1 LRPFWHVSATV
12 VLREGMPRKKK
23 IPVNSPQKEKFIPQE
38 EELVPQE
45 EELVPQE
52 EESLQQLGQKIREA
66 RIAKN
71 LSIESVSGHLH
82 IAVKILEAIE
92 EGHPEKGPTPV
103 FMRGLVRA
111 YCQYLEIDKTDII
124 DKIDQLL
131 KSAEK
136 GRQQLK
142 TLKPVIEI
150 RESHPIRNILAVLVI
165 VTVGYLLYSIYSYQI
180 PFFLTQDNN
189 TQSNSAMV
197 EVEDKLT
204 VSENI
209 IVTDEGVVKSP
220 QSVKQAKQE
229 PTASE
234 KIETSYIKD
243 STLVKT
249 DTSEGNNT
257 TADTLTEKTGTDGVF
272 TITNRTSKKLDI
284 ETEKSLT
291 GPNQKHLSELSQPEV
306 EQDFL
311 EPLTLEVEASK
322 GTWIS
327 ISVDGN
333 EAKDIRLST
342 DEIHQW
348 EAKKEYL
355 LTLGNTHAVRI
366 LLNGRE
372 IETNRTHQLLTDWV
386 IDKSF
391 LP

>member
-1 LRPFWHVSATV
+1 
-12 VLREGMPRKKK
+12 MPRKKK
-23 IPVNSPQKEKFIPQE
+23 ITTNSPQKEKFVPQQE
-38 EELVPQE
+38 EFVPQ
-45 EELVPQE
+45 QE
-52 EESLQQLGQKIREA
+52 DSLQLLGQKIREA

-71 LSIESVSGHLH
+71 LSLESVSGHIH

-92 EGHPEKGPTPV
+92 EGEPEKGPNPV
-103 FMRGLVRA
+103 FMRGLVRT
-111 YCQYLEIDKTDII
+111 YCQYLGIDKTDIVE
-124 DKIDQLL
+124 KIEQLL

-136 GRQQLK
+136 GGPQLK
-142 TLKPVIEI
+142 TLKPVFEI
-150 RESHPIRNILAVLVI
+150 RESHTIRNILAVLVL
-165 VTVGYLLYSIYSYQI
+165 VTVGYLIYSIYSSQI
-180 PFFLTQDNN
+180 PFFLAQDNN

-197 EVEDKLT
+197 AVEDKLAE
-204 VSENI
+204 SENI
-209 IVTDEGVVKSP
+209 IVSDEGIVKSP
-220 QSVKQAKQE
+220 QSVKQSKQE
-229 PTASE
+229 PAAPE
-234 KIETSYIKD
+234 KIIPEKLEASGETSYMED
-243 STLVKT
+243 SNQVKT
-249 DTSEGNNT
+249 DNTGGNNT
-257 TADTLTEKTGTDGVF
+257 PTNTVTEKTETDEVF
-272 TITNRTSKKLDI
+272 ATTNITSEKLGI
-284 ETEKSLT
+284 ESEKSLT
-291 GPNQKHLSELSQPEV
+291 DPNQTNLSELSQPEV
-306 EQDFL
+306 EQNVL
-311 EPLTLEVEASK
+311 EPLTLEVEASE

>member
-1 LRPFWHVSATV
+1 
-12 VLREGMPRKKK
+12 MPKKK
-23 IPVNSPQKEKFIPQE
+23 ITVNSPQKEKFIPQE
-38 EELVPQE
+38 EA
-45 EELVPQE
+45 
-52 EESLQQLGQKIREA
+52 SLQQLGQKIREA

-71 LSIESVSGHLH
+71 LSLESVSGHLH

-92 EGHPEKGPTPV
+92 EGVLEKGPTPV
-103 FMRGLVRA
+103 FMRGLVRT
-111 YCQYLEIDKTDII
+111 YCQHLGIDKTDIF
-124 DKIDQLL
+124 DKIEQLL

-136 GRQQLK
+136 GEQQLK
-142 TLKPVIEI
+142 TLKPVFEK
-150 RESHPIRNILAVLVI
+150 RESHTIRYIVVVLVLM
-165 VTVGYLLYSIYSYQI
+165 TGGYLLYSIYSSQI
-180 PFFLTQDNN
+180 PFFLAQDNN
-189 TQSNSAMV
+189 TQSNSAIV
-197 EVEDKLT
+197 IVEDKLAK
-204 VSENI
+204 SENI
-209 IVTDEGVVKSP
+209 FVTDEGIIKSP
-220 QSVKQAKQE
+220 QSVKQSKEE
-229 PTASE
+229 PTASA
-234 KIETSYIKD
+234 ETSSIED
-243 STLVKT
+243 SNLVNTNTTGENNTPT
-249 DTSEGNNT
+249 DTV
-257 TADTLTEKTGTDGVF
+257 TEKTETDEVF
-272 TITNRTSKKLDI
+272 AATNRTSEKLDI
-284 ETEKSLT
+284 ESEISLT
-291 GPNQKHLSELSQPEV
+291 GPNQTNLSELSQPEV

-311 EPLTLEVEASK
+311 EPLTLEVEASE

>member
-1 LRPFWHVSATV
+1 
-12 VLREGMPRKKK
+12 MPRKKK
-23 IPVNSPQKEKFIPQE
+23 ITINSPQKKKFIPQE
-38 EELVPQE
+38 EEFVQ
-45 EELVPQE
+45 QE

-71 LSIESVSGHLH
+71 LSLESVSGHLH

-92 EGHPEKGPTPV
+92 EGDSKKGPTPV
-103 FMRGLVRA
+103 FLRGLVRT
-111 YCQYLEIDKTDII
+111 YCQYLGIDKTDII
-124 DKIDQLL
+124 DKIEKLL
-131 KSAEK
+131 KSTEK
-136 GRQQLK
+136 EEQKLK
-142 TLKPVIEI
+142 TLKPVIEK
-150 RESHPIRNILAVLVI
+150 RESHTILYIVVFLVLM
-165 VTVGYLLYSIYSYQI
+165 TGGYLLYSIYSSQI
-180 PFFLTQDNN
+180 PFFLAQDNN

-197 EVEDKLT
+197 VVEDKLAE
-204 VSENI
+204 SENI
-209 IVTDEGVVKSP
+209 IVTDEGIVKSP
-220 QSVKQAKQE
+220 QSVKQSKEE
-229 PTASE
+229 PSASE
-234 KIETSYIKD
+234 KIIPEQIEASGETSSMED
-243 STLVKT
+243 SNLLNT
-249 DTSEGNNT
+249 DTTGLSNT
-257 TADTLTEKTGTDGVF
+257 PADTVTEKTETDEVF
-272 TITNRTSKKLDI
+272 AATNRTSKKLDI
-284 ETEKSLT
+284 ESEISLT
-291 GPNQKHLSELSQPEV
+291 GPNQTNLSELSQPEV
-306 EQDFL
+306 EQDIL
-311 EPLTLEVEASK
+311 EPLTLEVEASE

>member
-1 LRPFWHVSATV
+1 
-12 VLREGMPRKKK
+12 MPRKKK
-23 IPVNSPQKEKFIPQE
+23 ITINSPQKEKF
-38 EELVPQE
+38 VPQE
-45 EELVPQE
+45 KEFVQQE
-52 EESLQQLGQKIREA
+52 EESLQQLGQKIREV

-71 LSIESVSGHLH
+71 LSLESVSGHLH

-92 EGHPEKGPTPV
+92 EGDSEKGPTPV
-103 FMRGLVRA
+103 FMRGLVRT
-111 YCQYLEIDKTDII
+111 YCQYLGIDKTDIV
-124 DKIDQLL
+124 DKIEQLL

-136 GRQQLK
+136 GEQQLK

-150 RESHPIRNILAVLVI
+150 RESHPIRNILVVLVL
-165 VTVGYLLYSIYSYQI
+165 VTGGYLLYSIYSSQI
-180 PFFLTQDNN
+180 PFFLAKDNN

-197 EVEDKLT
+197 AVENKLAE
-204 VSENI
+204 SKNI
-209 IVTDEGVVKSP
+209 IVKDEGIVKSP
-220 QSVKQAKQE
+220 QLVKKYKHE
-229 PTASE
+229 PDASE
-234 KIETSYIKD
+234 KIILKQIVASGD
-243 STLVKT
+243 
-249 DTSEGNNT
+249 
-257 TADTLTEKTGTDGVF
+257 KTGGEETPAGTLNQKTETDEA
-272 TITNRTSKKLDI
+272 IAATNRTSKKLDI
-284 ETEKSLT
+284 ESEISLT
-291 GPNQKHLSELSQPEV
+291 GSNQTNLSESSQPEV
-306 EQDFL
+306 EQDFF
-311 EPLTLEVEASK
+311 EPLTLEVEASE